1 MLQVKEAL
9 AERAGR
15 IAEQQELP
23 VFKAAALQG
32 APADYQSRA
41 RSPPPAPRSKP
52 PAPTPSSANTAQRP
66 PRPSFGPP
74 SVTPPTSAP
83 PSAGAAALPPR
94 PSFGPPT
101 VTPASERKTPVWRYE
116 TSQANAEADSLAML
130 GNDHHPQSFTSCK
143 IRCMT

>member
-9 AERAGR
+9 AERASR

-41 RSPPPAPRSKP
+41 RSPPPAPRSGPSATAP
-52 PAPTPSSANTAQRP
+52 PSAKSAARP
-66 PRPSFGPP
+66 ARPSFGPP
-74 SVTPPTSAP
+74 SVTPATSAP
-83 PSAGAAALPPR
+83 PSAGAAAPPPR

-101 VTPASERKTPVWRYE
+101 VTPASERKTPVLRYE
-116 TSQANAEADSLAML
+116 TSQASAEADSLTML
-130 GNDHHPQSFTSCK
+130 SE
-143 IRCMT
+143 